1 MTSISLINGRVLGPD
16 GVFEKRDVHVGGGL
30 IEERPAR
37 SGERL
42 DCGGLFILPGLVDV
56 HGDQFEREVHP
67 RPGVDIP
74 FPVALLSVDRLLLA
88 NGITTAFHGL
98 TLSWEPGQR
107 SLDAGRQFM
116 AALDRARPGM
126 IAEHRVQL
134 RWETFAFDAVEDIE
148 AWLGEAPRPALA
160 FNDHTTSTLEKVA
173 AGRHQKL
180 EQWAS
185 RGGVT
190 PGRYLELVE
199 EAARNK
205 ADVPAMVERL
215 AAVARRSAAVML
227 AHDLADSAEQARFRS
242 LGATVAEFPL
252 TEAVAKDAAG
262 RGEEIVLGAPNVVRG
277 GSHTGAL
284 TAEDAVA
291 AGTCTVLASDYHY
304 PSMIAAVG
312 KLAARGVATRAEAR
326 ALVSANAARSMQL
339 DDRGEISA
347 GRRADLVIAEWP
359 EGGEPLVRAVVAGGT
374 ITRFG
379 W

>member
-1 MTSISLINGRVLGPD
+1 MTSISLINGDVLGPD
-16 GVFEKRDVHVGGGL
+16 GAFEKRDVHVGGGL

-74 FPVALLSVDRLLLA
+74 FSVALRSVDRLLLA

-134 RWETFAFDAVEDIE
+134 RWETFAFDAVGDIE

-185 RGGVT
+185 RAGVT
-190 PGRYLELVE
+190 AGRYLELVE

-205 ADVPAMVERL
+205 A
-215 AAVARRSAAVML
+215 
-227 AHDLADSAEQARFRS
+227 
-242 LGATVAEFPL
+242 
-252 TEAVAKDAAG
+252 K
-262 RGEEIVLGAPNVVRG
+262 
-277 GSHTGAL
+277 
-284 TAEDAVA
+284 
-291 AGTCTVLASDYHY
+291 
-304 PSMIAAVG
+304 
-312 KLAARGVATRAEAR
+312 
-326 ALVSANAARSMQL
+326 
-339 DDRGEISA
+339 
-347 GRRADLVIAEWP
+347 
-359 EGGEPLVRAVVAGGT
+359 
-374 ITRFG
+374 
-379 W
+379 